1 MSPSLGKLING
12 LATFTTLLLKKMLSG
27 GEDQQFG
34 S

>member
-12 LATFTTLLLKKMLSG
+12 LATFTTLLLKMLSG